1 MARFESPGMDALIRE
16 MEKMGEESGAVA
28 EAMVNAAV
36 DVIRDEW
43 VKSAEDHDLKNY
55 GDMIDSIGFPA
66 PVQKAGNI
74 LYRDVY
80 PQGKDRNGVSN
91 AEKAFV
97 LNYGRHNLEPT
108 YWVNEA
114 DQASG
119 PRVQRRLE
127 EIWGEF
133 LDTGKVPA
141 VPDAGGTSGD
151 GVTKTITKG

>member
-1 MARFESPGMDALIRE
+1 MARFETPGMDAMIRE

-36 DVIRDEW
+36 VEIRDAWKE
-43 VKSAEDHDLKNY
+43 SAENHGLKDT
-55 GDMIDSIGFPA
+55 GAMIESIGFPA

-80 PQGKDRNGVSN
+80 PQGKDGKGVSN

-97 LNYGRHNLEPT
+97 LNYGRHNMEPT
-108 YWVNEA
+108 YWVDEA

-141 VPDAGGTSGD
+141 VPDAGGSSGD